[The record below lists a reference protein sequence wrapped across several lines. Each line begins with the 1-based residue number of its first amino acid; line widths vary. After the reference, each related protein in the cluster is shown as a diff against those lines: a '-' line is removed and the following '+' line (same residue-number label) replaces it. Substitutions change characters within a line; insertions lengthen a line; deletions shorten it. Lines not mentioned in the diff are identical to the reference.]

1 LQEKRRNCICMYLF
15 IQSTNKFVK
24 NTEQVSVKLCI
35 SWQELK
41 TLLELQRSLPLL
53 TVTQLGN
60 SPLRNIYIIHIIAK
74 CDYVVL
80 YFKVFILFERS
91 INVSVQVSTQGQ
103 MIASNYLK
111 IVIIIQSITHES
123 SFSCLLHGG
132 PIIFR
137 GVF

>member
-60 SPLRNIYIIHIIAK
+60 SPLRNIYIIAK
-74 CDYVVL
+74 YNYVVL